1 VKKIEIHVDALI
13 AIIIV
18 VALTL
23 GFILFQRYQ
32 YSIVLQENIDLT
44 WDNEK
49 LKVSLVFQTSLSEI
63 CENEK
68 NSEEAIQAGRA
79 LPGSTE

>member
-1 VKKIEIHVDALI
+1 MKKIEIHVDALI

-44 WDNEK
+44 WDNEN
-49 LKVSLVFQTSLSEI
+49 LKVSLAIQTSLSEK
-63 CENEK
+63 CENK
-68 NSEEAIQAGRA
+68 KYSEEEIQADRA